1 MTKTKFD
8 VCGLVQGLG
17 ETAHRITAENKDAAM
32 IKFSKAYPTKEIIG
46 MRATPLSRDHSE
58 SADQ

>member
-8 VCGLVQGLG
+8 VSGLVHGLG
-17 ETAHRITAENKDAAM
+17 ETTHRITAPNEDAAM

-46 MRATPLSRDHSE
+46 MRATPIHRDDCE
-58 SADQ
+58 GVDQ